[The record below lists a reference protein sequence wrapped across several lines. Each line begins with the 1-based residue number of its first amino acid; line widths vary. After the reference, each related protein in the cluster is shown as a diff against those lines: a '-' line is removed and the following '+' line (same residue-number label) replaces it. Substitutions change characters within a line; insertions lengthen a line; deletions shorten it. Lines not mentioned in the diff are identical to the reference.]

1 MCRIFSEFLPKT
13 TPVTNSTQVYGD
25 YLKMPQDS
33 GSKAE
38 AQARA
43 EDKKESNEILS
54 PAEAKRSK

>member
-1 MCRIFSEFLPKT
+1 
-13 TPVTNSTQVYGD
+13 VYGD
-25 YLKMPQDS
+25 YLKMPQDN

-43 EDKKESNEILS
+43 EDMKESNEVLS